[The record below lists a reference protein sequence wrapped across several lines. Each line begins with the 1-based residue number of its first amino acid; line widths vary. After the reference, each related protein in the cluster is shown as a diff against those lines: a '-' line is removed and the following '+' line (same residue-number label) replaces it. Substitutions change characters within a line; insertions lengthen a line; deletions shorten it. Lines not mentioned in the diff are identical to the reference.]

1 MTGRR
6 GGTSGMLG
14 WGKGRVYVSLR
25 QEIKKYS
32 QIKNERKCWKLRRC
46 ASIQIHLLNES

>member
-6 GGTSGMLG
+6 PGTSGMLG

-32 QIKNERKCWKLRRC
+32 QTMKENAGSLEDVLAFKFTY
-46 ASIQIHLLNES
+46 